1 MKMLLP
7 KNSLSELINSTAN
20 TLNSKELFLL
30 RMLRSLL
37 IKVFGF
43 SIYIDKYE
51 ATNQYLDDKVH
62 DLATLN
68 ELL

>member
-7 KNSLSELINSTAN
+7 KNSLSESINSTAN
-20 TLNSKELFLL
+20 TLNSKEPFLL
-30 RMLRSLL
+30 RMLKSSP
-37 IKVFGF
+37 IKVYRS

-51 ATNQYLDDKVH
+51 ATSQYLDDKVH